1 MHPTKIIIIDDHEI
15 VREGLKNLLL
25 GSAIEVVGD
34 VSSGKEL
41 DVLLLDLALRG
52 ISGIEILNV
61 LAKHNKG
68 LKTLVLSANDG
79 EDFIVKSVEAGA
91 KGFLPKDCSKQ
102 ELIKAIQTVH
112 GGDSYFGESV
122 APHVFSE
129 FVRRVRFPGEQ
140 INLTDRELEVLKYFA
155 EGLNYDQT
163 AEKMNVGRRTV
174 EAHKHNLYE
183 KLGFRNDTDLVKY
196 AIKKNIVKL

>member
-1 MHPTKIIIIDDHEI
+1 
-15 VREGLKNLLL
+15 
-25 GSAIEVVGD
+25 
-34 VSSGKEL
+34 
-41 DVLLLDLALRG
+41 
-52 ISGIEILNV
+52 
-61 LAKHNKG
+61 
-68 LKTLVLSANDG
+68 
-79 EDFIVKSVEAGA
+79 
-91 KGFLPKDCSKQ
+91 
-102 ELIKAIQTVH
+102 
-112 GGDSYFGESV
+112 
-122 APHVFSE
+122 
-129 FVRRVRFPGEQ
+129 VRFPGEQ